1 MKKQNGITLIALVI
15 TIIVMLILVGVS
27 VTVAL
32 NGGLFTIAKD
42 AANETKIKRDEELKL
57 SEGKVQI
64 NGEWYDSI
72 NEYVNGAGENS
83 GGSTSEVTFWLYNGN
98 TGEYDTFTAP
108 SDATWGDIWD
118 IVPNM
123 SEDYSEYFLFS
134 DEELAFG
141 ASTCFS
147 CPNSE
152 FGTHYITKDTLI
164 IDAPMPHLGMLHR
177 NDNFDVCWIEDCTNY
192 NSSSIPAGD

>member
-1 MKKQNGITLIALVI
+1 MRKLKQEKGITLVALII
-15 TIIVMLILVGVS
+15 TIIVMMILVAVS
-27 VTVAL
+27 VAIIIESDLLGTAESA
-32 NGGLFTIAKD
+32 GTAYR
-42 AANETKIKRDEELKL
+42 ANMDKEQNMGTDTGDIKIGDDTMADYIE
-57 SEGKVQI
+57 
-64 NGEWYDSI
+64 SI
-72 NEYVNGAGENS
+72 
-83 GGSTSEVTFWLYNGN
+83 GSASEVTFWLYNGN
-98 TGEYDTFTAP
+98 TGDYDSFTAP
-108 SDATWGDIWD
+108 ADATWGEIWD